1 MAPLEHLLDHFPCCI
16 SLFISR
22 NNPAVVE
29 AGTPAFLIIRRVV
42 SGYSRKVLGMTHRET
57 SLPVRGLRK
66 T

>member
-1 MAPLEHLLDHFPCCI
+1 MPLLEHVLDHFPCCI

-22 NNPAVVE
+22 NNLAVVE

-42 SGYSRKVLGMTHRET
+42 SGYSRKVLGMTDRET
-57 SLPVRGLRK
+57 SLSVWGLRR